1 MIIKEFKKIEGI
13 SRIIMGFP
21 GTGMVGSIASEFMIH
36 KMGFEE
42 VDYWIYNSDA
52 DMVEQKKDSAPSKG
66 KDISNAVETGSSD
79 ADTLNDYIGFG
90 VTYSNKF
97 QCWIYNDKK
106 VEALIDGCY
115 LYLNEEV
122 TSKKSISLQV
132 LRNSK
137 GDIKEIKVISK
148 NKMDELIDALDE

>member
-1 MIIKEFKKIEGI
+1 MDETKKNVYTRLTDDTGTIGI
-13 SRIIMGFP
+13 MAVRDKNNEL
-21 GTGMVGSIASEFMIH
+21 T
-36 KMGFEE
+36 GFEE

-52 DMVEQKKDSAPSKG
+52 DVVEQRKDSASSKG
-66 KDISNAVETGSSD
+66 KGISNAVETGSSD

-106 VEALIDGCY
+106 VEALIDGSY
-115 LYLNEEV
+115 FYLNEGV
-122 TSKKSISLQV
+122 TSKKSIALQV

-137 GDIKEIKVISK
+137 GGIKEIKVISK
-148 NKMDELIDALDE
+148 NKLDALIDAIH